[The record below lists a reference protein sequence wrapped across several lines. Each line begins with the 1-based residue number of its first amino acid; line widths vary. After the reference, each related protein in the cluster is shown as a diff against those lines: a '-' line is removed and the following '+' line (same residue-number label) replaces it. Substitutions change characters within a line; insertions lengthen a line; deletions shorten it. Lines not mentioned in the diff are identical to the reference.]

1 LTGETAMTLYI
12 GVDFHPHQQTVSYCN
27 TEEGEVHQAS
37 LVHNLEQVRGFYQQL
52 PKAVVGIEASSTAAW
67 FEQMLFDLGHELLV
81 GNPTLIRAR
90 ARSRHKSDKRDAD
103 LILDL
108 LVKEEFPALWR
119 REVSSQSVLEQIRFR
134 HHLVKHRT
142 QVCNRL
148 QALAHAAGL
157 PKRGIQT
164 KRARLALTE
173 ARLSET
179 QSFQRDQL
187 FELLNDLTQRIK
199 VLERWLEEKA
209 SGDRKVELLLTHKGV
224 GLLSALAVVH
234 TLGDVSR
241 FPSSK
246 EAVAYTGLDPLDRS
260 SAGKTRFGSIS
271 KAGSTELRYLLGQAM
286 HVASRYDTELKA
298 FYKRLA
304 TRRSKPIAKVA
315 ATRKLLVR
323 LFIMLRDEID
333 YSEFKRRGSAVGMPG
348 TSHGLK

>member
-1 LTGETAMTLYI
+1 MTLYI

-27 TEEGEVHQAS
+27 TQEGEVQQTS
-37 LVHNLEQVRGFYQQL
+37 LFHNVEVVRRFYKQL
-52 PKAVVGIEASSTAAW
+52 PKAVVGIEATCSAAW
-67 FEQMLFDLGHELLV
+67 FEQMLFELGHELKV
-81 GNPTLIRAR
+81 GNPTAIRAR
-90 ARSRHKSDKRDAD
+90 ARSRHKSDRRDAN

-108 LVKEEFPALWR
+108 LLKDEFPALWR
-119 REVSSQSVLEQIRFR
+119 RPVQGQSILEQIRFR
-134 HHLVKHRT
+134 HHLVQHRT

-148 QALAHAAGL
+148 QALCHAAGL
-157 PKRGIQT
+157 PKKGIQT
-164 KRARLALTE
+164 KRARLALME

-179 QSFQRDQL
+179 QCFQRNQL
-187 FELLNDLTQRIK
+187 FELLDDLTQRIK
-199 VLERWLEEKA
+199 VIERWLEERS

-246 EAVAYTGLDPLDRS
+246 EAVAYIGLDPLEQS
-260 SAGKTRFGSIS
+260 SAGKVRFGSIS
-271 KAGSTELRYLLGQAM
+271 KAGSTELRHLLGQAM
-286 HVASRYDTELKA
+286 HVASRYDGELKA

-304 TRRSKPIAKVA
+304 TRRSKSVAKVA

-348 TSHGLK
+348 MSHGLR